1 MASFKNADK
10 YYDTKLS
17 KKLDRDIANEQ
28 ADRARISKRRILKG
42 RGVQDLIEQEA
53 PVTKTASEKQGVSGP
68 VVSALGGAVALLAA
82 ASFVG
87 GFKYARRNDP
97 QTVKFKAYKKGI

>member
-1 MASFKNADK
+1 MA
-10 YYDTKLS
+10 
-17 KKLDRDIANEQ
+17 
-28 ADRARISKRRILKG
+28 
-42 RGVQDLIEQEA
+42 
-53 PVTKTASEKQGVSGP
+53 KTASEKQGVSGP

>member
-1 MASFKNADK
+1 MPPAASLLA
-10 YYDTKLS
+10 L
-17 KKLDRDIANEQ
+17 E
-28 ADRARISKRRILKG
+28 RARISKRRILKG
-42 RGVQDLIEQEA
+42 RGVQDLIEQED

-68 VVSALGGAVALLAA
+68 LVSALGGAVALLAA

-87 GFKYARRNDP
+87 GFNYARKSDP

>member
-1 MASFKNADK
+1 M
-10 YYDTKLS
+10 
-17 KKLDRDIANEQ
+17 
-28 ADRARISKRRILKG
+28 
-42 RGVQDLIEQEA
+42 
-53 PVTKTASEKQGVSGP
+53 TKTASEKQGVSGP

-87 GFKYARRNDP
+87 RFKYARRNDP